1 MSSTF
6 VLAVSKLRYLTGRGS
21 KWTKNVVARSL
32 AAKKYP
38 GFGERQRIDC
48 QMLGSAVPKCHY
60 RDYLGY

>member
-6 VLAVSKLRYLTGRGS
+6 VLATSKLRYLTGRGS
-21 KWTKNVVARSL
+21 GWTKNVVARCL

-38 GFGERQRIDC
+38 SFEEHQRIDC
-48 QMLGSAVPKCHY
+48 QMLSSAVPVCRC